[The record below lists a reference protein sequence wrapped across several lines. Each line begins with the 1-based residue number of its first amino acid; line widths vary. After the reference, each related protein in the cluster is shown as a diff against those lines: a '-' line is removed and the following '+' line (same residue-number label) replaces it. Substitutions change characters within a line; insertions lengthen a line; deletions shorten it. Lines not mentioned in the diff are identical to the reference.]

1 MLWASQNQIVN
12 GVGNQ
17 QFAPSMPITREQ
29 LAAMLCRYARYS
41 GMDTSAEGRLSKFAD
56 GNQVSP
62 WAEEAMAWAV
72 GAGLISGREGSALAP
87 AATAT
92 RAEVAQIFMN
102 FLENVAG

>member
-1 MLWASQNQIVN
+1 
-12 GVGNQ
+12 
-17 QFAPSMPITREQ
+17 MPITREQ

-72 GAGLISGREGSALAP
+72 GAGLISGKTADIIDP
-87 AATAT
+87 AGTAT
-92 RAEVAQIFMN
+92 RAEGATILMRFHT
-102 FLENVAG
+102 LEA